1 MDAKPRTVAD
11 LCAVTGLSA
20 NTVRAYITAGLLPG
34 YACTMPGSTKATYII
49 PATAYA
55 DFCAGRWV
63 PTPRPVP
70 AVAVP
75 ERIELIRR
83 KAS

>member
-1 MDAKPRTVAD
+1 MDTPRSVAD

-20 NTVRAYITAGLLPG
+20 DVVRAHIRAGNLPG
-34 YACTMPGSTKATYII
+34 YYVQQPGARRGAFVI
-49 PATAYA
+49 PARAFD

-63 PTPRPVP
+63 PVPRPVP
-70 AVAVP
+70 AVDVP
-75 ERIELIRR
+75 ERVALIRR